1 MARERRAPDS
11 PLPTE
16 QTRSQETLERL
27 LTAAELVLRD
37 EGPDGATLRAIADRA
52 GVSVGIVYRR
62 FPDKDTV
69 LRAVYMRFFERSAA
83 ANATALRDPR
93 LSAMPA
99 GPLARRLIDG
109 AAAGY
114 RTHRRLLRALL
125 MYARSHEDPEFQRR
139 AEAVNAA
146 AFDGVA
152 KLFESRVREIRH
164 PDPAA
169 AIVFGLRAV
178 GAVLQDC
185 ILFDPSG
192 ARDTDRM
199 LIEVTRMFLNFLG
212 VANDARVA

>member
-93 LSAMPA
+93 LSGIPPPA
-99 GPLARRLIDG
+99 GAPID
-109 AAAGY
+109 
-114 RTHRRLLRALL
+114 
-125 MYARSHEDPEFQRR
+125 
-139 AEAVNAA
+139 
-146 AFDGVA
+146 
-152 KLFESRVREIRH
+152 
-164 PDPAA
+164 
-169 AIVFGLRAV
+169 
-178 GAVLQDC
+178 
-185 ILFDPSG
+185 
-192 ARDTDRM
+192 
-199 LIEVTRMFLNFLG
+199 
-212 VANDARVA
+212 